1 MPLLALEHSMKRK
14 PSTSRP
20 SSTSSSKSPAKS
32 AAAKSPRAASA
43 SRAKAPPS
51 SKSAVKKTKSVPA
64 PSAEVDQHPVD
75 VTPTRLMQALPLPL
89 DWAEQR
95 KVLGMS

>member
-1 MPLLALEHSMKRK
+1 
-14 PSTSRP
+14 
-20 SSTSSSKSPAKS
+20 
-32 AAAKSPRAASA
+32 
-43 SRAKAPPS
+43 
-51 SKSAVKKTKSVPA
+51 
-64 PSAEVDQHPVD
+64 VD